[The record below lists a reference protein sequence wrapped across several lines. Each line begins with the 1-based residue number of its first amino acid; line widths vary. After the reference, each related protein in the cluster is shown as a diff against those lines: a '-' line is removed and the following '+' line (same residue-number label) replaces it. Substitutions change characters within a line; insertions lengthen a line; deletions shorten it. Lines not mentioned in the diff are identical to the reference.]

1 MIIKSAFDGQYLT
14 SIQEEDILKVAS
26 IKVFNTI

>member
-14 SIQEEDILKVAS
+14 SLQEDDILKVS
-26 IKVFNTI
+26 GIKIFNQG